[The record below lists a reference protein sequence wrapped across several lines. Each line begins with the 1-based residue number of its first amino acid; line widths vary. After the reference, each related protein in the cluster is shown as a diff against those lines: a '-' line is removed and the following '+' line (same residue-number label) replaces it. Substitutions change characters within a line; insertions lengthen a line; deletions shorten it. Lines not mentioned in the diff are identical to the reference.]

1 MLCQGKG
8 EKMTLEELKEY
19 KNICHRIKQLDKKIM
34 QEECKEIEIV
44 KGKVVGSSPR
54 FPYIETHMS
63 VEMYEPKKSDESIR
77 KKLLYE
83 HEREKLI
90 QQKEIIEDY
99 IESISDI
106 QLKTILH
113 YVIIDGKTL
122 SETGK
127 EIGYSK
133 GRISQIIKKFL
144 KD

>member
-1 MLCQGKG
+1 
-8 EKMTLEELKEY
+8 MTLEELKEY

-77 KKLLYE
+77 KKLLYM

-106 QLKTILH
+106 QLKTILN

-122 SETGK
+122 SETGR